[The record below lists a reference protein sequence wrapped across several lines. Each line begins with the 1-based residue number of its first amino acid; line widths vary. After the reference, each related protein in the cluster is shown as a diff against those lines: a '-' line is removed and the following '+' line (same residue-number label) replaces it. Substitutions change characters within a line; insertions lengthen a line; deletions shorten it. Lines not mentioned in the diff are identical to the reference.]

1 MAVSFYS
8 TPTTSFLGPRPA
20 GQKLIYTLRETT
32 ATPDRYVVFVFEGDT
47 YGAPGTN
54 DGTQIAKLYLTP
66 NSTGYA
72 HFDLSDIAEGRV
84 SAPNYTNTGF
94 PVHTATGTALK
105 YAESDGI
112 RKYTIKAAQ
121 YNSGTESAV
130 EATSQI
136 FLIGGAHQL
145 SEGLNPSFSTYY
157 PTVST
162 NQAWLSNR
170 PFTFASDTRT
180 EMYMADDDEATAQI
194 MITTFLGVS
203 TLLNRIEY
211 KLYDDTGA
219 LVSTVYITTAYSLTI
234 YENMLLIPLGPEN
247 VDGVFGGSW
256 VSDWAYYD
264 IRPVG
269 SGASPIVY
277 GKTIRVYRDCRPY
290 KHDPVQLAWKNT
302 VGGWDYLR
310 FDGRNLKTITTETKS
325 YRKTLGTYDATTFT
339 YRKWDR
345 ETTPYQ
351 VTGKETYNLR
361 NRSFDA
367 VERDLLQYAFRSKDV
382 MFRVG
387 SGAWLPCTIQTNTY
401 TVQPAA
407 SQLFDV
413 SFNIELSQE
422 IRC

>member
-1 MAVSFYS
+1 MAVTISS
-8 TPTTSFLGPRPA
+8 QPTTAFLGPRPA
-20 GQKLIYTLRETT
+20 GQKLIYSLREAT
-32 ATPDRYVVFVFEGDT
+32 ATPDRFVVFVYESDSVST
-47 YGAPGTN
+47 

-66 NSTGYA
+66 NSAGYA
-72 HFDLSDIAEGRV
+72 HFDLSDIVEGRV
-84 SAPNYTNTGF
+84 NAPTTTTTGF
-94 PVHTATGTALK
+94 PAHTASTLVRLPEEECIKK
-105 YAESDGI
+105 YLV
-112 RKYTIKAAQ
+112 KAAQ
-121 YNSGTESAV
+121 YNAGTESAI
-130 EATSQI
+130 EATSAPLY
-136 FLIGGAHQL
+136 LIGGAHQL
-145 SEGLNPSFSTYY
+145 SEGLNPSFSNYY

-162 NQAWLSNR
+162 NQGWLSNR

-180 EMYMADDDEATAQI
+180 EMYMADGDQAIGMVILTS
-194 MITTFLGVS
+194 FFGVGS
-203 TLLNRIEY
+203 FMNRIEY

-219 LVSTVYITTAYSLTI
+219 LVATTYINTNPLTLTVKD
-234 YENMLLIPLGPEN
+234 NMNLVPLGPDN
-247 VDGVFGGSW
+247 VDNVFGGSW

-264 IRPVG
+264 VRPVG
-269 SGASPIVY
+269 TGASPTAY
-277 GKTIRVYRDCRPY
+277 AKTIRVYRDCRPY
-290 KHDPVQLAWKNT
+290 KHDPVQLAWTNT

-325 YRKTLGTYDATTFT
+325 YRKTVGTYDASSFT